1 MKQKISFNFKLV
13 ELLCQKVV
21 GNGSN
26 KGLVYPNICALKKKA
41 HSRSVYCANCV
52 LIKILMCVIRAYML
66 LLVKCYD
73 NNWLSRQ
80 GFPLQ
85 ELLHAANQ
93 LEKTKKQIFE
103 FGQQ

>member
-1 MKQKISFNFKLV
+1 
-13 ELLCQKVV
+13 
-21 GNGSN
+21 
-26 KGLVYPNICALKKKA
+26 
-41 HSRSVYCANCV
+41 
-52 LIKILMCVIRAYML
+52 MCVIRAYML